1 MKNKILYICIVS
13 SILPLLD
20 SSVINI
26 TLESI
31 SITFNR
37 SVEIISWAI
46 TTYIIG
52 TSIGIPLV
60 PYLSKQYGSIKLW
73 RFAILFFLIGSF
85 ICGLTSNFYLF
96 IIGRIVQGLSA
107 GLLIPLVQVILVS
120 YFGKENTRSTMA
132 FVGIPAIFAP
142 AIAPLLGSII
152 TEYFSWRVLFFI
164 NIPLIIH
171 VLFLSKK
178 MCFTSEKYIQQKIIF
193 FDIILISIGY
203 ALSLYALFQI
213 NINNYSIKNLSTFL
227 LGMFLILFGFY
238 ISVKSKKP
246 SLKISLFQKQGFS
259 FSVVISFFIGMIF
272 NGFLVL
278 YPIISLSKHKSII
291 LIGCML
297 AIQGVGS
304 LISRMILKTSM
315 SKSFKSFNLIGIGM
329 LVCAI
334 ATVLLQYS
342 TTISIECI
350 VLLVR
355 GLGIG
360 IATMTVLSVPFEW
373 INHSEIADGAAISR
387 MFQQLGGA
395 IGIVLSTFII
405 GNNAYVIFG
414 LLTLLISIFC
424 LFVNS
429 KLCNHSNSSA
439 RKKNYR

>member
-37 SVEIISWAI
+37 SVEIISWGI

-96 IIGRIVQGLSA
+96 IIGRIIQGLSA

-120 YFGKENTRSTMA
+120 YFGKENARSTMA
-132 FVGIPAIFAP
+132 LVGIPAIFAP

-178 MCFTSEKYIQQKIIF
+178 MCFTSEKCIQQKIIF
-193 FDIILISIGY
+193 FDIMLISIGY

-213 NINNYSIKNLSTFL
+213 NINNYSIRNLSTFL
-227 LGMFLILFGFY
+227 LGIFL
-238 ISVKSKKP
+238 
-246 SLKISLFQKQGFS
+246 
-259 FSVVISFFIGMIF
+259 M
-272 NGFLVL
+272 
-278 YPIISLSKHKSII
+278 
-291 LIGCML
+291 
-297 AIQGVGS
+297 
-304 LISRMILKTSM
+304 
-315 SKSFKSFNLIGIGM
+315 
-329 LVCAI
+329 
-334 ATVLLQYS
+334 
-342 TTISIECI
+342 
-350 VLLVR
+350 
-355 GLGIG
+355 
-360 IATMTVLSVPFEW
+360 
-373 INHSEIADGAAISR
+373 
-387 MFQQLGGA
+387 
-395 IGIVLSTFII
+395 
-405 GNNAYVIFG
+405 
-414 LLTLLISIFC
+414 
-424 LFVNS
+424 
-429 KLCNHSNSSA
+429 
-439 RKKNYR
+439 